1 MYAQTVLRN
10 WNCKT
15 DTAENGLVAIE
26 RLKSKLYDVVL
37 MDIQMP
43 VMDGYEAT
51 KAIRMMQPPMN
62 TVPIVALTA
71 NATKNDIEKCLAA
84 GMNDY
89 LAKPFTPEDL
99 FHKLFDDL
107 KLRVTQN
114 EEALFDLNYLKKV
127 SGNNQEFIREMIATF
142 INTLPPIISSIKETM
157 DQSDWVKS
165 AKLIHQ
171 IKPSLTL
178 MGIHALKEPV
188 QEIEDA
194 LKQVTK
200 SGKGKA
206 LAKQDKAKLNTFL
219 ADLEKTIAELTRVMN
234 AL

>member
-1 MYAQTVLRN
+1 
-10 WNCKT
+10 
-15 DTAENGLVAIE
+15 
-26 RLKSKLYDVVL
+26 
-37 MDIQMP
+37 
-43 VMDGYEAT
+43 
-51 KAIRMMQPPMN
+51 
-62 TVPIVALTA
+62 
-71 NATKNDIEKCLAA
+71 
-84 GMNDY
+84 
-89 LAKPFTPEDL
+89 
-99 FHKLFDDL
+99 
-107 KLRVTQN
+107 
-114 EEALFDLNYLKKV
+114 
-127 SGNNQEFIREMIATF
+127 
-142 INTLPPIISSIKETM
+142 M